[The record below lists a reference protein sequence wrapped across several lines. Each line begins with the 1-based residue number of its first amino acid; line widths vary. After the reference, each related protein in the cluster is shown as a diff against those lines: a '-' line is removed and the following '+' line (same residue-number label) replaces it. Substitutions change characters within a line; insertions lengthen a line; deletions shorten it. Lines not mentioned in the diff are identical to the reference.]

1 MATPR
6 ARQRCIGQRPK
17 GIQHCV
23 KELLQARSDPNS
35 EDDEGHTPF
44 CFALVHNFLGRE
56 SGGNWV
62 NHTDRAGT
70 PLLHHAI
77 LGNHPTLLA
86 ELLASSTL
94 AVNAQDTER
103 RTALQLAAEK
113 NLLSLVQQLLALRGI
128 DVNKKDNEEKTA
140 LYAAVAHEHMESAK
154 VFMQLPNNRGAS
166 RESPQPDASRGRI

>member
-1 MATPR
+1 
-6 ARQRCIGQRPK
+6 
-17 GIQHCV
+17 
-23 KELLQARSDPNS
+23 
-35 EDDEGHTPF
+35 
-44 CFALVHNFLGRE
+44 
-56 SGGNWV
+56 
-62 NHTDRAGT
+62 
-70 PLLHHAI
+70 LHHAI

-166 RESPQPDASRGRI
+166 IESPQPDASRGRI